1 MISKSIRRAVTKQA
15 LLQTPARAM
24 GGGPTRPAMPATET
38 DFDVVLVGGM
48 NATALTK
55 FIQTDDVEWKM
66 NLVSHQGK
74 YIMPQAYFGVSH
86 GHIEDLKL
94 ESGTVSSQV
103 AAWSRVDVGARIVK
117 YLPNENKIV
126 MSNGRE
132 HTYKAL
138 VLANGF
144 DHSEHHIE
152 GLAEL
157 AKTPEE
163 EGVFIHTLSD
173 KLRVDRN
180 YYHGWNHN
188 NGDMI
193 VYSPAGPYKG
203 EGSDF
208 YALYYES
215 FLRQDKLH
223 GRSAANAR
231 I

>member
-1 MISKSIRRAVTKQA
+1 
-15 LLQTPARAM
+15 M
-24 GGGPTRPAMPATET
+24 GGGKPKPAISQSVT
-38 DFDVVLVGGM
+38 DFDIIAVGGV

-55 FIQTDDVEWKM
+55 HLQTDDLGYNM
-66 NLVSHQGK
+66 SIVSQQGK
-74 YIMPQAYFGVSH
+74 YILPQAYFGVCH

-103 AAWSRVDVGARIVK
+103 QNWSRIDIGARITK
-117 YLPNENKIV
+117 FIPEENKIV

-132 HTYKAL
+132 HTYRAL
-138 VLANGF
+138 VLAPGF
-144 DHSEHHIE
+144 DHSESHIE

-203 EGSDF
+203 EGNDF

-215 FLRQDKLH
+215 FLRQDRYH

>member
-1 MISKSIRRAVTKQA
+1 MRQTAFYEDTAMAIIR
-15 LLQTPARAM
+15 
-24 GGGPTRPAMPATET
+24 
-38 DFDVVLVGGM
+38 
-48 NATALTK
+48 
-55 FIQTDDVEWKM
+55 
-66 NLVSHQGK
+66 
-74 YIMPQAYFGVSH
+74 
-86 GHIEDLKL
+86 
-94 ESGTVSSQV
+94 
-103 AAWSRVDVGARIVK
+103 
-117 YLPNENKIV
+117 
-126 MSNGRE
+126 
-132 HTYKAL
+132 
-138 VLANGF
+138 
-144 DHSEHHIE
+144 
-152 GLAEL
+152 
-157 AKTPEE
+157 
-163 EGVFIHTLSD
+163 D